1 MNPPDSYY
9 FAAEALADCDAV
21 TTATVTES
29 ADHAAPV
36 VEVVIEPT
44 EETVPPAVYH
54 ALGAYQL
61 GIADV
66 TPQGTHL
73 TLTAFA

>member
-1 MNPPDSYY
+1 MNAPDHYHL
-9 FAAEALADCDAV
+9 AADTLAELDAV
-21 TTATVTES
+21 TTATVTDSDE
-29 ADHAAPV
+29 HAAPV

-73 TLTAFA
+73 LVTAFA

>member
-1 MNPPDSYY
+1 MNAPDHYHL
-9 FAAEALADCDAV
+9 AADTLAELDAV
-21 TTATVTES
+21 TTATVTNS
-29 ADHAAPV
+29 AAHAAPV

-44 EETVPPAVYH
+44 EETVPPEVYH

-73 TLTAFA
+73 LVTAFA